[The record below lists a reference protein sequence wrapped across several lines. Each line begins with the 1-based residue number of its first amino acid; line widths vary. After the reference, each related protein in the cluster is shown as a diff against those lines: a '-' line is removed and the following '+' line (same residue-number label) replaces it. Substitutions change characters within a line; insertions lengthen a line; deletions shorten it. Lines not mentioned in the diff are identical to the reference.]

1 MKSSSATIGA
11 FEAKTKLGEL
21 LERVSHGG
29 EFTITKHDR
38 PVARLIG
45 FETDLAQKRAAATA
59 ALRTLRTRYTLQGLD
74 VRTLR
79 EEGRA

>member
-1 MKSSSATIGA
+1 MKSSSTIIGA

-45 FETDLAQKRAAATA
+45 FETDLAQKRAVATTT
-59 ALRTLRTRYTLQGLD
+59 LRTLRTRYTLQGLD

>member
-1 MKSSSATIGA
+1 MDTSSGTIGA

-21 LERVSHGG
+21 LERVSQGG
-29 EFTITKHDR
+29 AFTITKHDR

-45 FETDLAQKRAAATA
+45 YQQDLASRREEAAE
-59 ALRTLRTRYTLQGLD
+59 ALRAQRRRYTLGGVD
-74 VRTLR
+74 ARALR

>member
-1 MKSSSATIGA
+1 MSTISGTIGA

-21 LERVSHGG
+21 LERVSQGG
-29 EFTITKHDR
+29 AFTITKHDR

-45 FETDLAQKRAAATA
+45 YQQDLATRRSEAAGELRAQ
-59 ALRTLRTRYTLQGLD
+59 RQRYTLGGLD
-74 VRTLR
+74 AHALR

>member
-1 MKSSSATIGA
+1 MDTSSGTIGA

-21 LERVSHGG
+21 LERVSQGG
-29 EFTITKHDR
+29 AFTITKHDR

-45 FETDLAQKRAAATA
+45 YQQDLTSRRGEAAE
-59 ALRTLRTRYTLQGLD
+59 ALRAQRRRYTLGGVD
-74 VRTLR
+74 ARALR

>member
-1 MKSSSATIGA
+1 MNSPSVNIGA

-21 LERVSHGG
+21 LERVSHGAS
-29 EFTITKHDR
+29 FTITKHDR

-45 FETDLAQKRAAATA
+45 YNADLAAQRAEATA
-59 ALRTLRTRYTLQGLD
+59 SLRALRTRYTLGGLD
-74 VRTLR
+74 ARTLR

>member
-1 MKSSSATIGA
+1 MDTSSGTIGA

-21 LERVSHGG
+21 LERVSQGG
-29 EFTITKHDR
+29 AFTITKHDR

-45 FETDLAQKRAAATA
+45 YQQDLATRRSEAARELRAQR
-59 ALRTLRTRYTLQGLD
+59 LRYTLGGID
-74 VRTLR
+74 ARDLR

>member
-1 MKSSSATIGA
+1 MNARTETIGA

-29 EFTITKHDR
+29 CFTITKHDR

-45 FETDLAQKRAAATA
+45 YHHDLAAQRAEATA
-59 ALRTLRTRYTLQGLD
+59 ALRAQRERYTLGGLD
-74 VRTLR
+74 ARNLR
-79 EEGRA
+79 GEGRP